1 MRIFHK
7 LLLIKPSQKF
17 DVSNL
22 NVLLCLNRE
31 GQANATGVIQN
42 QQENHSVARKEP
54 TIHQNKQQIQSEETS
69 TDPNPMEALLQ
80 MKNVL
85 GIQLSMQQIA
95 KFFKDYF
102 PNLVD
107 LAIRGE
113 NKVKDEEYYKNNY
126 NILYRNLKNL
136 SPSRRNGSLANEEN
150 RNESSGREI

>member
-1 MRIFHK
+1 
-7 LLLIKPSQKF
+7 
-17 DVSNL
+17 
-22 NVLLCLNRE
+22 
-31 GQANATGVIQN
+31 
-42 QQENHSVARKEP
+42 
-54 TIHQNKQQIQSEETS
+54 
-69 TDPNPMEALLQ
+69 MEALLQ